1 MSKSNTQVS
10 STEFKELKNSLLNDF
25 KIAILSRKSSILGRK
40 EVLTGKAKFGI
51 FGDGKELPQLALS
64 KIFKKGDFRAGYYR
78 DQTLMMAIDQFD
90 TYSMFTGMY
99 AYVDMDKEPHSG
111 GRQMVG
117 HFATHLVNPQG
128 QWNNHLDQPNTSSDI
143 SCTAGQMPRLLGLA
157 YASKFYAEN
166 ELPEAFSNFSNKG
179 REIAIGTIGNASTSE
194 GHFFEIL
201 NAAGVDQVPMVLS
214 VWDDAYGISVHNSV
228 QTIKESISKVLK
240 GFQKKENT
248 NGIEILVARGW
259 NYPELLDTY
268 VKAEKLARI
277 KRVPVLV
284 HVTELTQPL
293 GHSTSGS
300 HERYKTQRRL
310 NWEKEYDCLVQ
321 FKKWLT
327 ETTYTVND
335 SHMNIASEDEL
346 NEIEDAIEKFV
357 LSEKKRAWLDYVK
370 FMNADRSEALE
381 LSRDLLASVDSQL
394 VDSINTLAEG
404 LLKSEFSY
412 RRDILHYTKE
422 VLRHTTHIADNES
435 RQKLVNWHNFQLKL
449 NQDRYS
455 SHLYSMSE
463 NYQRVEPVALETTGE
478 SKDGRIVLRDN
489 FEALFNQYPQ
499 LSLFGEDVGK
509 IGDVNQGAEGLQ
521 EKFGKHRVFDTGI
534 RELSIVGM
542 GIGMAMRGLRPIAEI
557 QYLDYILY
565 GLQTLSD
572 DLASLHYRTKGV
584 QKAPLIIRTRGHRL
598 EGVWHSGSPMSA
610 VLNLTRGMYLLT
622 PRNMTKAAGM
632 YNALLKTDNPA
643 IVVECLNAYR
653 KKEQYPSNLGEFTTN
668 IGEVELLREGQD
680 ITLVTYGA
688 CCPIAIEAAELLS
701 RHSIDVEVIDVQ
713 SLNPFDI
720 NNDILK
726 SLEKTNRIVFLD
738 EDVPGGTTA
747 YMLDEILVRRRGYDL
762 LESRPITI
770 SAQEHR
776 PAYSSDGDY
785 FSKPNIDTIYDTIY
799 NHFSEIDSIQYP
811 SIY

>member
-1 MSKSNTQVS
+1 MSKTNTQVS
-10 STEFKELKNSLLNDF
+10 SAEFKELKTSLLDDY
-25 KIAILSRKSSILGRK
+25 KIAVLSRKSSVLGRK

-64 KIFKKGDFRAGYYR
+64 KIFKNGDFRSGYYR

-90 TYSMFTGMY
+90 TYSMFVGMY
-99 AYVDMDKEPHSG
+99 AYVDLEKEPHSG

-117 HFATHLVNPQG
+117 HFATHLVDAQG
-128 QWNNHLDQPNTSSDI
+128 EWKSHLDQPNTSSDI

-166 ELPEAFSNFSNKG
+166 KLPDDFKKFSNKG

-201 NAAGVDQVPMVLS
+201 NAAGVEQVPMVMS

-228 QTIKESISKVLK
+228 QTIKESISKVMK
-240 GFQKKENT
+240 GFQKKDNS
-248 NGIEILVARGW
+248 NGIEIMTVRGW

-268 VKAEKLARI
+268 VKAEKIARI
-277 KRVPVLV
+277 NRVPVLV

-300 HERYKTQRRL
+300 HERYKSQRRL
-310 NWEKEYDCLVQ
+310 NWEKEYDCLTQ
-321 FKKWLT
+321 FRKWLT

-335 SHMNIASEDEL
+335 EHLAIATDDEL
-346 NEIEDAIEKFV
+346 NQIDVAVEKFV
-357 LSEKKRAWLDYVK
+357 IAEKKRAWADYVK
-370 FMNADRSEALE
+370 FMNDDRSEMID
-381 LSRDLLASVDSQL
+381 LSGDLVQKVDPAHKARL
-394 VDSINTLAEG
+394 EG
-404 LLKSEFSY
+404 LLENLIRKEFSY
-412 RRDILHYTKE
+412 RRDILHYVKE
-422 VLRHTTHIADNES
+422 VLRHSRHIPQDED
-435 RQKLVNWHNFQLKL
+435 RQKLLNWHNFQIKL
-449 NQDRYS
+449 NKDRYN
-455 SHLYSMSE
+455 SHIYSQAKG
-463 NYQRVEPVALETTGE
+463 YQTLEQVAPQITDEL
-478 SKDGRIVLRDN
+478 KDGRVILRDN
-489 FEALFNQYPQ
+489 FEALLEKYPEM
-499 LSLFGEDVGK
+499 SLFGEDVGK

-521 EKFGKHRVFDTGI
+521 EKFGNKRVFDTGI

-572 DLASLHYRTKGV
+572 DLASLHYRTKGT

-610 VLNLTRGMYLLT
+610 VLNLTRGMYVLT
-622 PRNMTKAAGM
+622 PRNMTQAAGM
-632 YNALLKTDNPA
+632 YNALMKMDNPA
-643 IVVECLNAYR
+643 ILVECLNAYR
-653 KKEQYPSNLGEFTTN
+653 KKEKAPANLGEFTVP
-668 IGEVELLREGQD
+668 IGEVETLREGQD

-688 CCPIAIEAAELLS
+688 CCPIALEAAELLKTAN
-701 RHSIDVEVIDVQ
+701 IDVEVIDVQ
-713 SLNPFDI
+713 SLNPFDTT
-720 NNDILK
+720 NEILK
-726 SLEKTNRIVFLD
+726 SLEKTNNIAFLD
-738 EDVPGGTTA
+738 EDVPGGTTS
-747 YMLDEILVRRRGYDL
+747 YMLDEVLVKRHGYDL

-785 FSKPNIDTIYDTIY
+785 FSKPNVDTVFDTIYT
-799 NHFSEIDSIQYP
+799 HFSMANPAQFPPLY
-811 SIY
+811 